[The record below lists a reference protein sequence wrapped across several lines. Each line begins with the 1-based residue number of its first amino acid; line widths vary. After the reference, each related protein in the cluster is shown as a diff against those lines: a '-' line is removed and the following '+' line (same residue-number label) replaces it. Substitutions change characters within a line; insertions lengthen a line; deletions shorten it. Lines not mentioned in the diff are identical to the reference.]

1 MATTLTR
8 ELRPGDVG
16 YEEARR
22 AWNGAFDRRPAVIRQ
37 PESAAQVADAIAF
50 GRQEGLAIAV
60 RGGGHS
66 VAGHSTVD
74 DGLLIDLSSLR
85 SVQVDPATRR
95 VRVGGGALLGD
106 VDRATQKHGLV
117 VPAGHVSHTGV
128 GGLTLGGGFGWL
140 MRRFGLTIDSLV
152 SAEVVNADGEIL
164 RASAESEP
172 ELFWGLRG
180 GGGNFG
186 VVTEFEFAAHKL
198 GPEVGVA
205 FVLYPL
211 EAAADVVVGVD
222 AATAEAPDQVTSF
235 ATFMT
240 VPPAPDFPPELHGR
254 KVVAVIAVY
263 AGDSAE
269 AELHLRPFRELGPIL
284 LDGTGPMPY
293 LALQTMIDPS
303 APHGLHY
310 YTRSHFLEEV
320 DAIAQPLAD
329 AFDEVTSP
337 LSLLLLGWSGGAV
350 AEVPSTGT
358 PYWHRDARCFA
369 WVVSAAP
376 PHEPQEAHHAW
387 VNKVSAA
394 ALPTARGVYVNAIA
408 NEGSERVRAA
418 YGGNWDRLLAVKRRY
433 DPENVFRLNQNI
445 PAPD

>member
-8 ELRPGDVG
+8 ELRPGDEG

-37 PESAAQVADAIAF
+37 PESAAQVADAVAF
-50 GRQEGLAIAV
+50 GRAEGLPIAV
-60 RGGGHS
+60 KGGGHS

-74 DGLLIDLSSLR
+74 DGLLIDLSRLR

-106 VDRATQKHGLV
+106 VDRATQEHALV

-128 GGLTLGGGFGWL
+128 AGLTLGGGFGWL
-140 MRRFGLTIDSLV
+140 MRRFGLTVDSLV
-152 SAEVVNADGEIL
+152 SAEVVTADGEIL
-164 RASAESEP
+164 RASADSEA

-186 VVTEFEFAAHKL
+186 VVTEFEFEAHPL
-198 GPEVGVA
+198 GPEVAVA

-211 EAAADVVVGVD
+211 EAAADVLVAAD
-222 AATAEAPDQVTSF
+222 AATAQVPDEVTSF

-254 KVVAVIAVY
+254 KVLAVIAVY
-263 AGDSAE
+263 AGDPAE
-269 AELHLRPFRELGPIL
+269 ADPHLRPFRELATPL

-293 LALQTMIDPS
+293 VALQTMIDPS

-310 YTRSHFLEEV
+310 YTRSHFLDGV
-320 DAIAQPLAD
+320 DAVAQPLAD
-329 AFDEVTSP
+329 VFAEVTSP
-337 LSLLLLGWSGGAV
+337 LSLLLIGWAGGAV
-350 AEVPSTGT
+350 AAVPPDAT

-376 PHEPQEAHHAW
+376 PDEPQEAHHAW
-387 VNKVSAA
+387 VNAVSAA
-394 ALPTARGVYVNAIA
+394 ALPAARGVYVNAIA
-408 NEGSERVRAA
+408 NEGADRVRAA

-445 PAPD
+445 PVPA